1 MSARPIR
8 LAELNLM
15 TKDPVKLA
23 FITAA
28 ALGLSGCNDVVY
40 RADDRVSG
48 SNFTNDDA
56 DVARLQRAVAA
67 GDKAARY
74 DLAEY
79 YISNGRYDEA
89 EALGVLIETDEH
101 RKRQTQQIAK
111 P

>member
-1 MSARPIR
+1 MTMRALT
-8 LAELNLM
+8 LAL
-15 TKDPVKLA
+15 
-23 FITAA
+23 FAA

-40 RADDRVSG
+40 RADDMVSG

-56 DVARLQRAVAA
+56 DVARLQRAAAA
-67 GDKAARY
+67 GDTAARY

-89 EALGVLIETDEH
+89 EALGVIIETDEH
-101 RKRQTQQIAK
+101 RKRETREIAK

>member
-1 MSARPIR
+1 MSFMIQR
-8 LAELNLM
+8 LAPMALL
-15 TKDPVKLA
+15 
-23 FITAA
+23 TAA

-40 RADDRVSG
+40 RADDQVSG
-48 SNFTNDDA
+48 SNFTNDGA

-67 GDKAARY
+67 GDEAARY

-89 EALGVLIETDEH
+89 EELGVLIELDE
-101 RKRQTQQIAK
+101 RRERLEENVAK

>member
-1 MSARPIR
+1 MRPLT
-8 LAELNLM
+8 LAL
-15 TKDPVKLA
+15 VA
-23 FITAA
+23 VA

-40 RADDRVSG
+40 RADDKVSG

-56 DVARLQRAVAA
+56 DVARLQRRVAA
-67 GDKAARY
+67 GDQEARY

-89 EALGVLIETDEH
+89 EALGVLIACERDKGGD
-101 RKRQTQQIAK
+101 RRNCPK